1 MLTINNF
8 HQLLCSELTTHVVML
23 VHQAIKAT
31 SISNCVSLII
41 YLETACYYC
50 LLLLHVH
57 SIFFVVLPV

>member
-1 MLTINNF
+1 MLTINF